1 MKFLTSKISR
11 GSSLLRESIGQQLAG
26 IITSNALIEV
36 HKLKCRNYFRG
47 KRYRGTCNA
56 IAFQM
61 TQFIIPVP
69 RTHTYLIPTEKYHI
83 RFLDEL
89 AKDTMSTYFNKN
101 AASLSLLRVS
111 SVNFIKATAFG
122 CIKIENF
129 VDDEKSAFIQSR
141 EFHEFQL

>member
-1 MKFLTSKISR
+1 MKFLISKITR
-11 GSSLLRESIGQQLAG
+11 GSSLLRESTGQQ
-26 IITSNALIEV
+26 ALIEV

-47 KRYRGTCNA
+47 KRYRGTCNV

-61 TQFIIPVP
+61 TQFIIP

-101 AASLSLLRVS
+101 AASLSLLCVS

-129 VDDEKSAFIQSR
+129 VDGEKSAFIQSR